1 MLVNAL
7 AGTSEKPLLTKKV
20 RGIIQLFRPELP
32 FAAGI
37 CVVLGEIVALG
48 GFPSIRECILG
59 FICGFFISGSAI
71 VLNDYFDLEVDKIN
85 TPGRPMAAGIISPT
99 EAIVLTVLS
108 GMIGLS
114 ASFDLGLPAFF
125 LCVIFWVIGCLYN
138 WKLKEAGLLGNL
150 MVSSSVGIT
159 FILGGMAVGDPW
171 NKIVWCFAWM
181 AFFID
186 LGEEIAGDAMD
197 IEGDKKR
204 ASRSIAIVRG
214 RRFAL
219 TVSGSLFGLVIL
231 ISLLPVFFGWMGMS
245 YLVLI
250 LITDALII
258 VFTRHLLKSK
268 TSGQGRYAMRG
279 IYPQALPDPA

>member
-1 MLVNAL
+1 M
-7 AGTSEKPLLTKKV
+7 
-20 RGIIQLFRPELP
+20 
-32 FAAGI
+32 
-37 CVVLGEIVALG
+37 LGEIVALG
-48 GFPSIRECILG
+48 ALPSIREGILG

-71 VLNDYFDLEVDKIN
+71 VLNDYFDLEVDKVN
-85 TPGRPMAAGIISPT
+85 TPERPMAAGIISPT
-99 EAIVLTVLS
+99 EALVLTVLA
-108 GMIGLS
+108 GLIGLS
-114 ASFDLGLPAFF
+114 ASFGLGLPAFF

-171 NKIVWCFAWM
+171 NKMVWCFAWM

-214 RRFAL
+214 RSFAVVL
-219 TVSGSLFGLVIL
+219 SGSLFGLVVL
-231 ISLLPVFFGWMGMS
+231 ISLLPVLFGWMGLS

-250 LITDALII
+250 FITDTLII
-258 VFTRHLLKSK
+258 VFTRRLLKSK
-268 TSGQGRYAMRG
+268 TPEQGRRAMRG
-279 IYPQALPDPA
+279 IYLGALFGLLASIIGQILQ